1 MSGSS
6 VTRAEEKPVMTT
18 ETLPVAATTAQSPGT
33 AFAEA
38 FRTHGEHTE
47 VAYDFTITDAHKPDR
62 PMPRLTV
69 RGLLKRRPVTSD
81 VISFWSEHGPNSEQA
96 AAVSESDL
104 RREAAFQPR
113 VEQALVHPVR
123 AWLRIPEGLSGVP
136 GGLAEYIDHRLL
148 VRLATAENQ
157 ALTIGPHGLLRHPE
171 IARMPYQGDFADGL
185 LAAFDAIEQVG
196 STAHAVIVNPAD
208 YYLRLA
214 GRGSLLAD
222 LAANG
227 TLISRTRMIPP
238 GQALAGDFAEA
249 VRLLDAGRSVIRVAE
264 PPAGTL
270 AGSGPA
276 VCGEVYEG
284 LAVHLPTHLFLAVPE
299 HAVPEDRAS

>member
-1 MSGSS
+1 
-6 VTRAEEKPVMTT
+6 MTT
-18 ETLPVAATTAQSPGT
+18 AALPATAAVSPGS
-33 AFAEA
+33 AFAAA
-38 FRTHGEHTE
+38 FAADGEHAE
-47 VAYDFTITDAHKPDR
+47 VTYDYTITDAHKPDR

-69 RGLLKRRPVTSD
+69 RRLLKRRRVDGEITT
-81 VISFWSEHGPNSEQA
+81 FWCEHSPTAEQA
-96 AAVSESDL
+96 AAVTESGL
-104 RREAAFQPR
+104 RREAAFQPG
-113 VEQALVHPVR
+113 VERAQVCPVQ
-123 AWLRIPEGLSGVP
+123 AWLQIPDELAGDP
-136 GGLAEYIDHRLL
+136 DALAEYIDHRLL

-157 ALTIGPHGLLRHPE
+157 ALTIGPHGLLSHPE
-171 IARMPYQGDFADGL
+171 IARLPYRGDFADGI

-208 YYLRLA
+208 YYLGLV

-264 PPAGTL
+264 PPPGTFAG
-270 AGSGPA
+270 AGLA

-284 LAVHLPTHLFLAVPE
+284 LAVHLPTNLFLAVP
-299 HAVPEDRAS
+299 ADTP